1 MGTWWSWRSFC
12 IKTLKLLKQ
21 LFVKVFKEVI
31 KLHLEP
37 LKLRSFFSSLII
49 QIMHAGLNRKFI
61 RIAAKN
67 YIQQSTLFSN
77 YSSQIKFLYSSII
90 LAIKFKLCK
99 GTYIKMCV
107 HCLVY
112 NQLTYLNDF
121 YICLAAVSHRHRW
134 QNES

>member
-1 MGTWWSWRSFC
+1 MSDYTRILQSPLQYPSDHTTSFGTFK
-12 IKTLKLLKQ
+12 IK
-21 LFVKVFKEVI
+21 KVF
-31 KLHLEP
+31 
-37 LKLRSFFSSLII
+37 SYLII
-49 QIMHAGLNRKFI
+49 QIMRAGLNRKFI

-112 NQLTYLNDF
+112 NQLTYLHDF
-121 YICLAAVSHRHRW
+121 YICLAAVSPRHR
-134 QNES
+134 